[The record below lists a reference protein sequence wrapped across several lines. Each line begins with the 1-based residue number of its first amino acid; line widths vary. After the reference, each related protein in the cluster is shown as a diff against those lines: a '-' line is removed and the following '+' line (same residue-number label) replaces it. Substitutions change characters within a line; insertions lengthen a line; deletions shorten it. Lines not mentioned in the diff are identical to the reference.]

1 MPIKALKV
9 KKKAPIR
16 KKPAADA
23 AAKKTVVKKKATSR
37 KKIAK
42 TIVTTII
49 KGIQEK
55 KGENIISIDLR
66 KIQDAVC
73 DYFIVCDAPSTTQVK
88 AIADN
93 VMRLTE
99 EEMGEKPWHHE
110 GTQRAEWVLLDY
122 VDTVVHI
129 FLTPQRKFY
138 QLEELWSDG
147 VSEEHNA

>member
-93 VMRLTE
+93 VMQMTE
-99 EEMGEKPWHHE
+99 EEIGEKPWHHE

-147 VSEEHNA
+147 VIEEHNA

>member
-1 MPIKALKV
+1 MSIKALKV
-9 KKKAPIR
+9 KKKATIR
-16 KKPAADA
+16 KKPAPADA
-23 AAKKTVVKKKATSR
+23 AQKAVVKKKTTSR
-37 KKIAK
+37 KKIPK

-93 VMRLTE
+93 VMRMTE
-99 EEMGEKPWHHE
+99 EEIGEKPWHHE

-147 VSEEHNA
+147 VIEEHNA

>member
-1 MPIKALKV
+1 MSIKALKV
-9 KKKAPIR
+9 KKKASIR
-16 KKPAADA
+16 KKADPVDA
-23 AAKKTVVKKKATSR
+23 ANKPVVKKKATGK
-37 KKIAK
+37 KKIPNS
-42 TIVTTII
+42 IVAVII

-93 VMRLTE
+93 IMRLTE
-99 EEMGEKPWHHE
+99 EELGEKPWHHE

-138 QLEELWSDG
+138 QLEELWCDG
-147 VSEEHNA
+147 VIEEHNA

>member
-42 TIVTTII
+42 TIVATII

-99 EEMGEKPWHHE
+99 EEMGEKPWHNE

-147 VSEEHNA
+147 VIEEHNA

>member
-1 MPIKALKV
+1 MTEAMPKV

-93 VMRLTE
+93 VMRMTE
-99 EEMGEKPWHHE
+99 EEIGEKPWHHE